1 MKGEIDGERDSRR
14 DGGRDVWE
22 EMERDRDREV
32 GREMKRHRDTVRNR
46 EEDGEERV
54 GMSGVN
60 MEQYGKLVRGGGGG
74 GQAQEH
80 LGLRTQRQTGNSPRY
95 SMEFRGR
102 SGGQGPPNIFE
113 VRGQK

>member
-1 MKGEIDGERDSRR
+1 
-14 DGGRDVWE
+14 
-22 EMERDRDREV
+22 MERDRDREV

-74 GQAQEH
+74 GK
-80 LGLRTQRQTGNSPRY
+80 PR
-95 SMEFRGR
+95 SIWASGHRGR
-102 SGGQGPPNIFE
+102 LGTLQGTTWSLGADQE
-113 VRGQK
+113 ARGHQTSLKSEGRSDQWMINVDQ